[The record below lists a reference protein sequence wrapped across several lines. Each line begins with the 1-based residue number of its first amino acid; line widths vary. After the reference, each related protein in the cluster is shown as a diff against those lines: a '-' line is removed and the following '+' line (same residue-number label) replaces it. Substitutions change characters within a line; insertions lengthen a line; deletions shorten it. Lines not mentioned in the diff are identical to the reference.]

1 MSEEA
6 QTELKRT
13 FFFAGAGAGILLVVI
28 RLTLHFLKI
37 DLSDYLAPCFF
48 HRLTGYYCPG
58 CGGTRA
64 VRLLAQGKVIASFIH
79 HPVVLY
85 AAVLYVL
92 FMCSNAA
99 ELLSRGR
106 VRIGMRYRDG
116 YLWGAL
122 GLLLVNC
129 VVKNVL
135 LFQFGIA
142 LIE

>member
-1 MSEEA
+1 MSETA

-13 FFFAGAGAGILLVVI
+13 FFFAGAGVGILIVLI
-28 RLTLHFLKI
+28 GLLLHVLKI
-37 DLSDYLAPCFF
+37 NPADYLVPCFF

-64 VRLLAQGKVIASFIH
+64 VRLLMQGKVVESFIH

-92 FMCSNAA
+92 FMCSNAV
-99 ELLSRGR
+99 ELLTHGR
-106 VRIGMRYRDG
+106 LKVGMHYRDG

-122 GLLLVNC
+122 VLLLLNC
-129 VVKNVL
+129 IVKNVL

-142 LIE
+142 LIA